1 VRLDLIGS
9 MRAKILE
16 RGIASAQE
24 LDEVDQAVRAHLAD
38 PHTLVMPHL
47 AFQACGRKPLA

>member
-1 VRLDLIGS
+1 VRLDLIRS

-24 LDEVDQAVRAHLAD
+24 PDEVDQAVRAHLDD

-47 AFQACGRKPLA
+47 LIQACGRKPLA

>member
-1 VRLDLIGS
+1 VRLDLIRS

-16 RGIASAQE
+16 RGIASEQE
-24 LDEVDQAVRAHLAD
+24 LDEVDLAVRAHLDD

-47 AFQACGRKPLA
+47 LFQACGRKPLT